1 VHVLRDTLVV
11 VACLDVLACDTML
24 MIRYTS
30 SSYLNMITPTQI
42 TGLRWTDQESN
53 HGIIVA
59 WTWFVC
65 SCAGVALR

>member
-1 VHVLRDTLVV
+1 MHVLRDTLVV

-30 SSYLNMITPTQI
+30 SSYLNNWS
-42 TGLRWTDQESN
+42 GWTDQESN

-59 WTWFVC
+59 WTRFVC

>member
-1 VHVLRDTLVV
+1 MHVLHDTLVV

-30 SSYLNMITPTQI
+30 SSYLNNWS
-42 TGLRWTDQESN
+42 GWTDQESN